1 MDGDPFYVNFGI
13 NGIHYTK
20 ALVDSGCLCFATIS
34 LSLARRLRLPRIS
47 ITPRDLEQVNVT
59 VKGAIREVAYA
70 DTDIDG
76 HKLNR
81 VFFYV
86 IPDQEDDVILGRPW
100 MNAEKV
106 TISPSQGE
114 LTIGTSGLIV
124 KERSQKEDTTFS
136 ISQQMSSVF
145 GALVKRTRRSQASQA
160 HNPTNPAQ
168 IFAASLKD
176 IEKALA
182 PKKRT
187 DPRQKLPQHYHEF
200 LPLFDHSAADQLPPL
215 RPGVDHEI
223 PLEKDESGQ
232 EKPLPWGPLYGMS
245 REELIVLRKTLTE
258 LLDKNFIRASSSSAS
273 APVLFVRKPG
283 GGLRFCV
290 DYRGLN
296 AITSKDRYPLPL
308 IHETLRSLSK
318 AKWFTK
324 LDVIAAFHKI
334 RIKEGDEWKT
344 AFRTRYG
351 LFEWLVTPFGLTGA
365 PATFQRYINRTL
377 QEYLDEFC
385 SAYIDDV
392 LIYSDGSLS
401 DHRKKVRKVLQ
412 RLQEAGLQIDIDK
425 CDFEVKS
432 VKYLGFIVEAGKGIQ
447 VDPEKIKAV
456 EQWERP
462 KTVKGV
468 RGFVGFA
475 NYYREFVPNFSTVA
489 MPLTALTKKGVPF
502 VWSEQCEGA
511 FKQLKTLLIS
521 APVLAQWDPDR
532 KTVVE
537 TDSSGYAIGGALSQY
552 DDEGILR
559 PVAFFSRKNNP
570 AECNYPIH
578 DKELLAV
585 IRCLEQWDA
594 ELRSVPLFEVWTDH
608 KNLEYFYKKRQLS
621 ERQVRWA
628 EVLARYNFK
637 LAYRP
642 GKEAVVPDA
651 LSRREQDMP
660 AGKSD
665 ERLAG
670 RCFQL
675 LRPQKSSVVV
685 HRAQIRALKRV
696 VENAEAEPRA
706 KRRKTKVNAGFVR
719 AGDQDGD
726 DDDQADKSDP
736 PENPF
741 TDGSLKDLWDQGLE
755 ANNRYWLIRQLVKD
769 GERQLPPQ
777 WGMPISIAEC
787 SIDEGK
793 RLCWRGR
800 IWLPLFEP
808 LRTQV
813 IQETHDS
820 ALSGHPGRDLTKL
833 LIGRKFT
840 WPGLSQDVR
849 KFLRNCDVC
858 GRTTIWREKRRGLLK
873 PLPIPER
880 IWSEISIDFIT
891 GLPPSGPDQADTI
904 MVITDRLSK
913 SVIFEAMASTTAETV
928 AKRLLS
934 SFVRHHGLPS
944 AIVSDR
950 GPQFVSHIW
959 KRICELLNI
968 TRRLSTAFHPETDG
982 ATERANQVLEHYLR
996 CYTTYLQDNW
1006 ASLLPVAMLAI
1017 NNRNA
1022 TSTGI
1027 SPFFLTHG
1035 YDVDL
1040 LGLAGRREELRTTG
1054 NSPVARGEAFI
1065 AKLKEAVE
1073 VAQAAMATA
1082 QERQEEYANRA
1093 RQVAEQFRVGDKVW
1107 LRLSNVKTNRP
1118 TKKLDWRNAK
1128 YTVTELIG
1136 SHACRLDTPPGIH
1149 NVFHVMLL
1157 KRAGNDP
1164 LPSQVQDDTQPP
1176 AIVPEDSP
1184 DGEEEWQVE
1193 EILDAKKTRGTMR
1206 VLVKWTGHVQPTWEP
1221 LSAFLEAEALDR
1233 YEAAHG
1239 KITEDN
1245 TAGGRRR
1252 RRRRGVM

>member
-1 MDGDPFYVNFGI
+1 
-13 NGIHYTK
+13 
-20 ALVDSGCLCFATIS
+20 
-34 LSLARRLRLPRIS
+34 
-47 ITPRDLEQVNVT
+47 
-59 VKGAIREVAYA
+59 
-70 DTDIDG
+70 
-76 HKLNR
+76 
-81 VFFYV
+81 
-86 IPDQEDDVILGRPW
+86 
-100 MNAEKV
+100 
-106 TISPSQGE
+106 
-114 LTIGTSGLIV
+114 
-124 KERSQKEDTTFS
+124 
-136 ISQQMSSVF
+136 
-145 GALVKRTRRSQASQA
+145 
-160 HNPTNPAQ
+160 
-168 IFAASLKD
+168 
-176 IEKALA
+176 
-182 PKKRT
+182 
-187 DPRQKLPQHYHEF
+187 
-200 LPLFDHSAADQLPPL
+200 
-215 RPGVDHEI
+215 
-223 PLEKDESGQ
+223 
-232 EKPLPWGPLYGMS
+232 
-245 REELIVLRKTLTE
+245 
-258 LLDKNFIRASSSSAS
+258 
-273 APVLFVRKPG
+273 
-283 GGLRFCV
+283 
-290 DYRGLN
+290 
-296 AITSKDRYPLPL
+296 L

-334 RIKEGDEWKT
+334 RIKKGDEWKT

-401 DHRKKVRKVLQ
+401 DHRRKVRKVLQ
-412 RLQEAGLQIDIDK
+412 RLQEAGLQVDIDK

-432 VKYLGFIVEAGKGIQ
+432 VKYLGFIVEAGKGIR
-447 VDPEKIKAV
+447 VDPEKIRAV

-462 KTVKGV
+462 RTVKGV

-475 NYYREFVPNFSTVA
+475 NYYREFVPNFSSIA
-489 MPLTALTKKGVPF
+489 MPLTALTKKGVPY
-502 VWSEQCEGA
+502 VWSDQCDEA

-521 APVLAQWDPDR
+521 APILAQWDPDK

-552 DDEGILR
+552 NDEGILR
-559 PVAFFSRKNNP
+559 PVAFFSKKNNS

-594 ELRSVPLFEVWTDH
+594 ELRSVPSFEVWTDH

-637 LAYRP
+637 LTYRP

-660 AGKSD
+660 AGKFD

-675 LRPQKSSVVV
+675 LRAQGGRVSV
-685 HRAQIRALKRV
+685 HRAQVKTLLATA
-696 VENAEAEPRA
+696 AEYESDPLSGQT
-706 KRRKTKVNAGFVR
+706 KTKITAGFVR
-719 AGDQDGD
+719 TGDQDGEH
-726 DDDQADKSDP
+726 DDQADKSDP

-741 TDGSLKDLWDQGLE
+741 ADSPLKDLWDQGLE
-755 ANNRYWLIRQLVKD
+755 ANNRYWLIRQLVRD

-777 WGMPISIAEC
+777 WGLPISIAEC
-787 SIDEGK
+787 SVDEGK

-800 IWLPLFEP
+800 IWVPLFEP

-833 LIGRKFT
+833 LISRRFT

-858 GRTTIWREKRRGLLK
+858 GRTTVWREKRRGLLK

-891 GLPPSGPDQADTI
+891 GLPLSGPDQADAI

-913 SVIFEAMASTTAETV
+913 SVIFEAMASTTAEAV
-928 AKRLLS
+928 AERLLS

-950 GPQFVSHIW
+950 GPQFVGHVW
-959 KRICELLNI
+959 KRICELLKI
-968 TRRLSTAFHPETDG
+968 TRRLSTAYHPETDG
-982 ATERANQVLEHYLR
+982 ATERANQVVEHYLR
-996 CYTTYLQDNW
+996 CYTTHLQDNW
-1006 ASLLPVAMLAI
+1006 ASLLPAAMLAI

-1054 NSPVARGEAFI
+1054 NSPVARGEAFV

-1082 QERQEEYANRA
+1082 QERQEESANRA

-1107 LRLSNVKTNRP
+1107 LRLGNVKTDRP
-1118 TKKLDWRNAK
+1118 AKKLDWRNAK

-1149 NVFHVMLL
+1149 NVFHVVLL
-1157 KRAGNDP
+1157 KRAGDDP

-1193 EILDAKKTRGTMR
+1193 EILDAKRTRGATR
-1206 VLVKWTGHVQPTWEP
+1206 VLVKWTGHARPTWEP
-1221 LSAFLEAEALDR
+1221 LTAFLENEALDR

-1239 KITEDN
+1239 KITDDA
-1245 TAGGRRR
+1245 AG
-1252 RRRRGVM
+1252 RGGG

>member
-1 MDGDPFYVNFGI
+1 
-13 NGIHYTK
+13 
-20 ALVDSGCLCFATIS
+20 
-34 LSLARRLRLPRIS
+34 
-47 ITPRDLEQVNVT
+47 
-59 VKGAIREVAYA
+59 
-70 DTDIDG
+70 
-76 HKLNR
+76 
-81 VFFYV
+81 
-86 IPDQEDDVILGRPW
+86 
-100 MNAEKV
+100 
-106 TISPSQGE
+106 
-114 LTIGTSGLIV
+114 
-124 KERSQKEDTTFS
+124 
-136 ISQQMSSVF
+136 MSSVF
-145 GALVKRTRRSQASQA
+145 GALVRRTQKSRASKVRDSKQ
-160 HNPTNPAQ
+160 PAQ
-168 IFAASLKD
+168 VFAASLRD

-182 PKKRT
+182 PKKHT
-187 DPRQKLPQHYHEF
+187 DPREKLPKHYHEF
-200 LPLFDHSAADQLPPL
+200 LPLFDRNAADQLPPA

-232 EKPLPWGPLYGMS
+232 DRPLPWGPLYGMS

-296 AITSKDRYPLPL
+296 AITRKDRYPLPL
-308 IHETLRSLSK
+308 INETLRSLSK

-324 LDVIAAFHKI
+324 LDVISAFHKI
-334 RIKEGDEWKT
+334 RVREGDEWKT

-392 LIYSDGSLS
+392 LIYSSGSLS
-401 DHRKKVRKVLQ
+401 DHREKVRKVLQ

-432 VKYLGFIVEAGKGIQ
+432 VKYLGFIVEAGTGIR
-447 VDPEKIKAV
+447 VDPEKIRAV

-475 NYYREFVPNFSTVA
+475 NYYREFVPDFSAIA
-489 MPLTALTKKGVPF
+489 MPLTALTKKDVRF
-502 VWSEQCEGA
+502 IWSDQCEGA
-511 FKQLKTLLIS
+511 FQRLKALLIS
-521 APVLAQWDPDR
+521 APILAQWDPDR

-537 TDSSGYAIGGALSQY
+537 TDSSGYAVGGALSQY
-552 DDEGILR
+552 DDDGTLR

-585 IRCLEQWDA
+585 ICCLKQWDA
-594 ELRSVPLFEVWTDH
+594 ELRSVPSFEVWSDH

-628 EVLARYNFK
+628 EVIARYNFNIT
-637 LAYRP
+637 YRP

-651 LSRREQDMP
+651 LSRRDQDMP
-660 AGKSD
+660 VDEFD

-670 RCFQL
+670 RYFQL
-675 LRPQKSSVVV
+675 LKPQKNRVLI
-685 HRAQIRALKRV
+685 HRAQIGALQRTIR
-696 VENAEAEPRA
+696 PR
-706 KRRKTKVNAGFVR
+706 TKVNAGFVK
-719 AGDQDGD
+719 AGDQDRD
-726 DDDQADKSDP
+726 SDDQADKSDP
-736 PENPF
+736 PESPF
-741 TDGSLKDLWDQGLE
+741 ADSPLKDLWDQGLE
-755 ANNRYWLIRQLVKD
+755 ANNRYWLIRQLVGD

-777 WGMPISIAEC
+777 WGLPISITEC
-787 SIDEGK
+787 SIDKRK

-800 IWLPLFEP
+800 IWLPFFEP

-820 ALSGHPGRDLTKL
+820 ALSGHPGRDLTKM
-833 LIGRKFT
+833 LISRRFT

-873 PLPIPER
+873 PLPIPDR
-880 IWSEISIDFIT
+880 IWSELSMDFIT

-913 SVIFEAMASTTAETV
+913 SVILEAMTSTTTEAVAE
-928 AKRLLS
+928 RLLG

-950 GPQFVSHIW
+950 GPQFVGYVW
-959 KRICELLNI
+959 KRICELLKI
-968 TRRLSTAFHPETDG
+968 TRRLSTAYHPETDG
-982 ATERANQVLEHYLR
+982 ATERANQVVEHYLR

-1040 LGLAGRREELRTTG
+1040 LDLAKGEEELRTSG
-1054 NSPVARGEAFI
+1054 GSPVARGEAFV
-1065 AKLKEAVE
+1065 AKLKEAVQ

-1082 QERQEEYANRA
+1082 QELQEEYANRA

-1107 LRLSNVKTNRP
+1107 LRLNNVKTDRP
-1118 TKKLDWRNAK
+1118 SRKLDWRNAK

-1149 NVFHVMLL
+1149 NVFHVMHL
-1157 KRAGNDP
+1157 KRTSDDP
-1164 LPSQVQDDTQPP
+1164 LPSQAQDDTQPP
-1176 AIVPEDSP
+1176 AIVPEDDP

-1193 EILDAKKTRGTMR
+1193 EILDSRRTRGATK
-1206 VLVKWTGHVQPTWEP
+1206 VLVKWTGYAQPTWEP
-1221 LSAFLEAEALDR
+1221 LSAFLETEALDR
-1233 YEAAHG
+1233 YEATRG
-1239 KITEDN
+1239 RITEDN
-1245 TAGGRRR
+1245 ALP
-1252 RRRRGVM
+1252 RRGGGGG

>member
-1 MDGDPFYVNFGI
+1 MDGNPFYVNFGI

-34 LSLARRLRLPRIS
+34 LSLARRLRLPRIA
-47 ITPRDLEQVNVT
+47 ITPRDLAQVNVT

-76 HKLNR
+76 HKSNR

-100 MNAEKV
+100 MDAEEV
-106 TISPSQGE
+106 TISPSRGE

-124 KERSQKEDTTFS
+124 KERGQGGTPTLS

-145 GALVKRTRRSQASQA
+145 GALVRRTQKSRD
-160 HNPTNPAQ
+160 PTQPAQ

-182 PKKRT
+182 PKKHT
-187 DPRQKLPQHYHEF
+187 DPREKLPKHYHEF
-200 LPLFDHSAADQLPPL
+200 LPLFDRNAADQLPPV

-232 EKPLPWGPLYGMS
+232 EKSLPWGPLYGMS

-296 AITSKDRYPLPL
+296 AITRKDRYPLPL
-308 IHETLRSLSK
+308 INETLRSLSK
-318 AKWFTK
+318 ARWFTK
-324 LDVIAAFHKI
+324 LDVISAFHKI

-392 LIYSDGSLS
+392 LIYSSGSLS

-412 RLQEAGLQIDIDK
+412 RLQEAGLQVDIDK

-432 VKYLGFIVEAGKGIQ
+432 VKYLGFIVEAGKGIR
-447 VDPEKIKAV
+447 VDPEKIRAV
-456 EQWERP
+456 KQWERP
-462 KTVKGV
+462 TTVKGV
-468 RGFVGFA
+468 RGFIGFA
-475 NYYREFVPNFSTVA
+475 NYYREFVPDFSTIA
-489 MPLTALTKKGVPF
+489 MPLTVLTKKDVPF
-502 VWSEQCEGA
+502 VWSEQCEEA
-511 FKQLKTLLIS
+511 FQRLKTLLIS

-537 TDSSGYAIGGALSQY
+537 TDSSGYAVGGALSQY
-552 DDEGILR
+552 DDDGTLR

-570 AECNYPIH
+570 AECNYPVH

-585 IRCLEQWDA
+585 ISCLKQWDA
-594 ELRSVPLFEVWTDH
+594 ELRSVPSFEVWTDH
-608 KNLEYFYKKRQLS
+608 KNLEYFYRKQQLS

-637 LAYRP
+637 ITYRP

-651 LSRREQDMP
+651 LSRRDQDMP
-660 AGKSD
+660 ADEFD

-675 LRPQKSSVVV
+675 LKARRGRVSV
-685 HRAQIRALKRV
+685 HRAQIQALSRTLGRNRRGSPSGQRETRV
-696 VENAEAEPRA
+696 
-706 KRRKTKVNAGFVR
+706 TAGFAK
-719 AGDQDGD
+719 AGDQDRETD
-726 DDDQADKSDP
+726 DPADKSDP
-736 PENPF
+736 PESPF
-741 TDGSLKDLWDQGLE
+741 ADGPLKDLWDQGLE
-755 ANNRYWLIRQLVKD
+755 SNNRYWLIRQLVKD

-777 WGMPISIAEC
+777 WGLPISIAEC

-800 IWLPLFEP
+800 IWLPFFEP

-833 LIGRKFT
+833 LISRRFT

-880 IWSEISIDFIT
+880 IWSELSMDFVT
-891 GLPPSGPDQADTI
+891 GLPPSGSDQTDTI

-913 SVIFEAMASTTAETV
+913 SVIFEAMTSTTTEAVAE
-928 AKRLLS
+928 RLLS

-950 GPQFVSHIW
+950 GPQFVGHVW
-959 KRICELLNI
+959 KRICELLKI
-968 TRRLSTAFHPETDG
+968 TRRLSTAYHPETDG
-982 ATERANQVLEHYLR
+982 ATERANQVVEHYLR

-1040 LGLAGRREELRTTG
+1040 LDLARGREDLRTTG
-1054 NSPVARGEAFI
+1054 RSPVARGEAFV
-1065 AKLKEAVE
+1065 AKLKEAVQ

-1082 QERQEEYANRA
+1082 QELQEEYANRA

-1107 LRLSNVKTNRP
+1107 LRLNNIKTDRP
-1118 TKKLDWRNAK
+1118 SKKLDWRNAK

-1136 SHACRLDTPPGIH
+1136 SHACRLDIPPGIH
-1149 NVFHVMLL
+1149 NVFHVMHL
-1157 KRAGNDP
+1157 KRASDDP
-1164 LPSQVQDDTQPP
+1164 LPSQVQDDTHPP
-1176 AIVPEDSP
+1176 AIVPEGDP

-1193 EILDAKKTRGTMR
+1193 EILNSRKTRGATE
-1206 VLVKWTGHVQPTWEP
+1206 VLVKWTGYAQPTWEP
-1221 LSAFLEAEALDR
+1221 LSAFLETEALDR

-1239 KITEDN
+1239 KITEND
-1245 TAGGRRR
+1245 TPPGRGG
-1252 RRRRGVM
+1252 G